1 MDGLRGGY
9 SEFAEEGRL
18 SAHQRF
24 ALDERDAMIE
34 RDGWNCWRCDVY
46 LPGQRGARA
55 HRIARTKPNLERY
68 GPYVLDHRLN
78 IRHSCERCNSYAM
91 IFSCHGDKIAMLN
104 EIKKDLKARGLPT
117 DGEAYK
123 ERRRISREQRA
134 AEKGHC
140 KEAKKTELEYKRI
153 LKAREAAKKRKEY
166 KQRYKELHREEMNRK
181 ERERYHREKV
191 TAKSYT
197 RFDDAD
203 DAAVYRTTYARLHG
217 YLQTLRKK
225 YNVPTAE
232 VTSVCTAR
240 DLRKVEERREAVEK
254 LRKRAIKT

>member
-1 MDGLRGGY
+1 MQGARGGY

-18 SAHQRF
+18 TAHQRY
-24 ALDERDAMIE
+24 ALGERDAMIE
-34 RDGWNCWRCDVY
+34 RDGYNCWRCDVF

-91 IFSCHGDKIAMLN
+91 HFDSIEEREAMLS
-104 EIKKDLKARGLPT
+104 EIIVDLTARGFPK

-134 AEKGHC
+134 AEKNHC
-140 KEAKKTELEYKRI
+140 KEAKKTEQEYKRI
-153 LKAREAAKKRKEY
+153 IQARDAAKKRQEY
-166 KQRYKELHREEMNRK
+166 KQRYKETHREEINRK
-181 ERERYHREKV
+181 ERERYHRGKV
-191 TAKSYT
+191 VAKSYT
-197 RFDDAD
+197 RFEDAD

-217 YLQTLRKK
+217 YLQGLRKK
-225 YNVPTAE
+225 YNVPTSE

-240 DLRKVEERREAVEK
+240 ELRKVEERRDDVEK
-254 LRKRAIKT
+254 LRKRAIKI